1 MKTLILMAA
10 LCSVCACKKK
20 EANQVEAESPKASV
34 EAFADRQSHLTYHR
48 IENACVVVF
57 ADYSKEGF
65 LAMTAVTCP

>member
-1 MKTLILMAA
+1 MKMIILMAA
-10 LCSVCACKKK
+10 LCSICACKKK
-20 EANQVEAESPKASV
+20 GANQVEAESPTASA

-65 LAMTAVTCP
+65 LAMVSVACP